1 MSSLTPAPSIYDMWR
16 AYALAPAV
24 TPLTFLAILAIG
36 GGSLPANVIALGFAA
51 CYLVAALIGMPIAFW
66 LRRRGSLNALAIH
79 GAALTWG
86 LIWAFFCTF
95 AAVYV
100 VAAIGGSIHSLPL
113 TIVWFSAFMIPPV
126 VLAGTAFW
134 LLLKNPNLI

>member
-1 MSSLTPAPSIYDMWR
+1 MSNLTPAPSIYDMWR

-66 LRRRGSLNALAIH
+66 LRRRGSLNALTIH

-86 LIWAFFCTF
+86 LIWGVLLHVRGCVRRRRNRGFDSF
-95 AAVYV
+95 ASADDCLVLGVYDSACGAGGDCIL
-100 VAAIGGSIHSLPL
+100 AATQEP
-113 TIVWFSAFMIPPV
+113 
-126 VLAGTAFW
+126 
-134 LLLKNPNLI
+134 